1 MKEII
6 LDHLLEYGSITS
18 LVAIELYQC
27 TRLSHYIYLLRKEG
41 YVIESEDINFIHSI
55 TGRKGQYARY
65 ILTDREVV

>member
-6 LDHLLEYGSITS
+6 LQHLQEYGSITS
-18 LVAIELYQC
+18 LVAIELYHC

-41 YVIESEDINFIHSI
+41 YVIESEDVSFIHSI

-65 ILTDREVV
+65 RLEVV